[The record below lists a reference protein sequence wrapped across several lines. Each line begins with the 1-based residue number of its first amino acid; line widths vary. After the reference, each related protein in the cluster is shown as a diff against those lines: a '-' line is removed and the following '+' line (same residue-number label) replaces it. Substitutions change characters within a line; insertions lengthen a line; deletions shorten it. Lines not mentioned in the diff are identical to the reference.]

1 MNIIKLKVLTTVQTA
16 LFSLILPCR
25 TIFASNFPVDKV
37 NGTFSQ
43 LIDALQVILRPFSEQ
58 EQSKFFAGN
67 ARKFYRL

>member
-16 LFSLILPCR
+16 LILPCR